1 MWLFLAMP
9 LNIKIGLPSVNPLWQ
24 LRLQIII
31 ATTIPQGSAI
41 ERQGINVTG
50 LTERQQQCLDGVLQR
65 KTAKQIGRDLGI
77 THHAVEKHLK
87 AARGKLGAT
96 DTLEAARRY
105 ARTRTTVEPYY
116 GASELHQP
124 ANGAQRDAHPPRR
137 QRLFLRDVATESR
150 GLVYDLSPR
159 QIILAI
165 ALGSFGIL
173 ALVALIIAVAQGV
186 DSLTS

>member
-1 MWLFLAMP
+1 MDMI
-9 LNIKIGLPSVNPLWQ
+9 IKNMVKANASHFWQ
-24 LRLQIII
+24 LRLRLII
-31 ATTIPQGSAI
+31 ARVPVSSVTK
-41 ERQGINVTG
+41 RQGINVIG

-87 AARGKLGAT
+87 AAREKLGAA

-105 ARTRTTVEPYY
+105 AQTIATVGPYY
-116 GASELHQP
+116 GAPELHRGVKDDQQ
-124 ANGAQRDAHPPRR
+124 NAHLPR
-137 QRLFLRDVATESR
+137 QQTLFLRDGATESR

-165 ALGSFGIL
+165 ALGSFAIL